1 VPERKTLIK
10 ETAFNATN
18 RINLFLMAVV
28 WLSAS
33 FGYYLIGYQLKY
45 IKGDLY
51 VNAVIT
57 SSSEIAAYLVSGF
70 LFEKFGIKIVLSAS
84 FLISMMGMGAL
95 IAYRPEDRPDADNNQ
110 LLISLFILG
119 SIGGV
124 SCAFN
129 ICYLGTHTL
138 FPVSIVATAFGV
150 CNCAARVF
158 TIAAPYVAELPPVT
172 TSQYTFLGVVL
183 AAFASSI
190 LIRKPLHS

>member
-1 VPERKTLIK
+1 
-10 ETAFNATN
+10 
-18 RINLFLMAVV
+18 MAVV

-95 IAYRPEDRPDADNNQ
+95 IAYQPHGDSQ
-110 LLISLFILG
+110 VLLSLFILG

-172 TSQYTFLGVVL
+172 TSQYTFLGVAF

>member
-1 VPERKTLIK
+1 
-10 ETAFNATN
+10 
-18 RINLFLMAVV
+18 MV

-172 TSQYTFLGVVL
+172 TSQYTFLGVAF

>member
-1 VPERKTLIK
+1 
-10 ETAFNATN
+10 
-18 RINLFLMAVV
+18 MAVV

-95 IAYRPEDRPDADNNQ
+95 IAYQPHGDSQ
-110 LLISLFILG
+110 FLLSLFILG

-158 TIAAPYVAELPPVT
+158 TIAAPYVAELPVT
-172 TSQYTFLGVVL
+172 TSQYAFLGVVF
-183 AAFASSI
+183 AAFAASL
-190 LIRKPLHS
+190 LIRKPLHL